1 MNPQAGETARLRIEA
16 LREAHADE
24 LFDAFQAAALSRFIP
39 ERPHP
44 SLASMRAEY
53 REFAGGAPAESGEIW
68 LNWALR
74 LKDGGE
80 AIGTLQAT
88 RFADGSQWLGYKL
101 APAHWGRGLASEALG
116 WLAQALRPWREHGPV
131 LAAVDSLH
139 PASQRVLLKNG
150 FRPLREEAAELHG
163 EPSVDRIYVFEPEQS
178 SL

>member
-1 MNPQAGETARLRIEA
+1 METLTGETVRLRIEP

-24 LFDAFQAAALSRFIP
+24 LFDAFQAAALYRFIP

-53 REFAGGAPAESGEIW
+53 REFAGGAPADSGEIW

-101 APAHWGRGLASEALG
+101 APAHWGQGLASEALG
-116 WLAQALRPWREHGPV
+116 WLAHGPL
-131 LAAVDSLH
+131 LAAVDSRHL
-139 PASQRVLLKNG
+139 ASQRVLLKNG
-150 FRPLREEAAELHG
+150 FRLLREESAELHG
-163 EPSVDRIYVFEPEQS
+163 EPSLDRIYVFESGQS
-178 SL
+178 NL

>member
-1 MNPQAGETARLRIEA
+1 METLTGETVRLRIEP

-24 LFDAFQAAALSRFIP
+24 LFDAFQAAALYRFIP
-39 ERPHP
+39 ERPHR
-44 SLASMRAEY
+44 SLELMRAEY
-53 REFAGGAPAESGEIW
+53 REFAGGAPADSSEIW

-101 APAHWGRGLASEALG
+101 APTHWGQGLASEALG
-116 WLAQALRPWREHGPV
+116 WLAPALQPWLAHGPL
-131 LAAVDSLH
+131 LAAVDSRH

-150 FRPLREEAAELHG
+150 FRLLREESAELHG
-163 EPSVDRIYVFEPEQS
+163 EPSLDRIYVFESGQYN
-178 SL
+178 L